1 MSEWWT
7 YRPSSFLMFSA
18 SSHARLLEQFN
29 RDAWPSLPLVL
40 GAGLLLLFAAAAPS
54 SRAARWAPLVLAAVW
69 AWVGWAFLWS
79 RFAEINTAASYLAVA
94 FWIQAAMLAAVQW
107 RALAQPVTPGQPQA
121 LALAVVAVAVF
132 LWPLSA
138 ALTGRSWLQAEYFGL
153 APEPTAL
160 ATLGW
165 LRAAAVPHKR
175 LLAVIPVLSLVLGLG
190 MLWLLY
196 GPIDP

>member
-7 YRPSSFLMFSA
+7 YRPSDFLMFSA

-29 RDAWPSLPLVL
+29 RDAWPWHGLALAL
-40 GAGLLLLFAAAAPS
+40 GLLLLHASAAPA
-54 SRAARWAPLVLAAVW
+54 SRSARWAPLALAAVW

-79 RFAEINTAASYLAVA
+79 RFAEINLAARYLAVA
-94 FWIQAAMLAAVQW
+94 FGLQAVL
-107 RALAQPVTPGQPQA
+107 L
-121 LALAVVAVAVF
+121 LALHGQRRAASIDSSDMRVGYATTIIAVAVL
-132 LWPLSA
+132 LWPLTA
-138 ALTGRSWLQAEYFGL
+138 PLTGRNWLQADYFGM

-165 LRAAAVPHKR
+165 LLSAPVRHKSVM
-175 LLAVIPVLSLVLGLG
+175 AVIPALSLALGLS

-196 GPIDP
+196 GPA